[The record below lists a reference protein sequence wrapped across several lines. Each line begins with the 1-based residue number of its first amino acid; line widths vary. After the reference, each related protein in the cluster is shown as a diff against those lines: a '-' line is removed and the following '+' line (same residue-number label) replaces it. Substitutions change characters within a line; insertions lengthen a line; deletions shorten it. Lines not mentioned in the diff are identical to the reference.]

1 MKIYLGADHRGFALK
16 EKLREW
22 LQSQSIEIVDCG
34 ALTLV
39 SDDDFVDVARVVAE
53 KVATD
58 TSSRGIVLCGSG
70 TGVCIT
76 ANKKFGIRA
85 AVGWSTEQV
94 AASRSDDDINILA
107 LGADYIS
114 EKEAQDLVQ
123 AFLHTEFI
131 PEERFVRRIAKIKD
145 LETHV

>member
-1 MKIYLGADHRGFALK
+1 MKVYLGADHRGFALK

-39 SDDDFVDVARVVAE
+39 SDDDFVDVAHVVAE

-58 TSSRGIVLCGSG
+58 TSSRGILLCGSG

-76 ANKKFGIRA
+76 ANKKSGIHA
-85 AVGWSTEQV
+85 AVGWSVEQV

-114 EKEAQDLVQ
+114 EKEAQSLVQ

>member
-22 LQSQSIEIVDCG
+22 LKSQNIEIVDCG
-34 ALTLV
+34 ALALV